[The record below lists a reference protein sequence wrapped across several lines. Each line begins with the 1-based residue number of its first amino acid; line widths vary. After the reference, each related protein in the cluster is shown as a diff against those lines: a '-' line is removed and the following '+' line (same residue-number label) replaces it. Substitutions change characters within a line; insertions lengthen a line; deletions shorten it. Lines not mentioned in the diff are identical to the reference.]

1 LAEAG
6 FEAARAG
13 VKAVG
18 EGMGAGIVQQEF
30 PKINIIRPG
39 IVTDF
44 EGSRLLLLIRRFL
57 SLSNLYSNMDL

>member
-1 LAEAG
+1 LVEAG
-6 FEAARAG
+6 FEAAGAG

-44 EGSRLLLLIRRFL
+44 EGSR
-57 SLSNLYSNMDL
+57 